1 MILRVHGDK
10 RIRRRTNSVQ
20 LNDYKEAR
28 PLLMEDFQK
37 MCGYCGKNSE
47 IMKERFHIDHFVPKR
62 LAPERK
68 EDYTN
73 LVLACPKCNLSKS
86 GKWPTGDKNIA
97 HDGIVGFVD
106 PATEEYDSHME
117 RNEQGYIR
125 GITLLGE
132 NIYKS
137 LNFDV
142 RRTDLYWKIQ
152 SLYAIQDELENMSEQ
167 LDEDE
172 LRYYMECN
180 IFLKKYIKEAF
191 EKGE

>member
-1 MILRVHGDK
+1 MRVHGDK
-10 RIRRRTNSVQ
+10 RIRRRINNVQ

-68 EDYTN
+68 EDYSN

-86 GKWPTGDKNIA
+86 GKWSTGDKNIA
-97 HDGIVGFVD
+97 NDGIVGFVD
-106 PATEEYDSHME
+106 TATEEYDSHME
-117 RNEQGYIR
+117 RDEQGYVR

-132 NIYKS
+132 NICKS

-152 SLYAIQDELENMSEQ
+152 SLYAIQDELENMSKQ

-180 IFLKKYIKEAF
+180 IFLKRYIKEAF